1 MMTDKEYMSNR
12 QKERAV
18 KAKKFSLLW
27 DSKIIIRMSLV
38 QDNQVTIEDIDLAQK
53 LFGPDVGP
61 IKGKTTRKKIQA
73 QEKSN
78 ITIS

>member
-1 MMTDKEYMSNR
+1 MGT
-12 QKERAV
+12 
-18 KAKKFSLLW
+18 LLFE
-27 DSKIIIRMSLV
+27 DLKTIIRMNLV
-38 QDNQVTIEDIDLAQK
+38 KDNQVTIEDIDLAQK